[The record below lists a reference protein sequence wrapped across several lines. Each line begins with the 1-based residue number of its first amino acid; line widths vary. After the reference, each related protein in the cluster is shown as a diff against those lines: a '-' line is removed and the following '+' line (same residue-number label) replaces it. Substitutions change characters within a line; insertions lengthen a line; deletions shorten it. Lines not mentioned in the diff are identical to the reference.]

1 MKMSAPRA
9 FVREATGFVRELGAL
24 DSTIFAIAAMVGP
37 TWIPVFAWLWFAM
50 PGIDIPLAMF
60 IMAVLGAI
68 HGLYYVLI
76 TTAMPRTASGGYVAL
91 SRVVHPALGMA
102 SGMILIIAY
111 LIDLAFISNISVT
124 IGVGSP
130 IATYG
135 ILTGNPGLQAMG
147 EALAA
152 DGGKNV
158 YGFIVSLVFILIVF
172 GIATLG
178 MRRIILVNRVA
189 MFFATLGMVL
199 IAAVL
204 LSISREE
211 FVRLYNAFA
220 GPGAYDAIIQAA
232 HEGGWSIPSEWVVP
246 TLMGLP
252 LAYFAYLGYHFPTY
266 MGGEM
271 KRATRTMTVTV
282 LGSIAYVGFWFVLLA
297 VLFIR
302 TVGQEFLTS
311 MGFLYFSGSEAYPLS
326 VPPWVNTYLI
336 IINSNPIINFF
347 VILSFLAFG
356 YFLCINYFV
365 IPSRIM
371 FAWAFDRAAPARFAD
386 ISDKWHSPVFLN
398 GILMI
403 IGMFLAVIYNFTPF
417 LGPVNLAFFFIIAF
431 LPEGLAGILLPWK
444 KKDLFEASAPI
455 VKKKVGGMPL
465 IVLLGA
471 YGVLLNIALVIL
483 SLMNPN
489 VIGDINPVAGG
500 GLFNWSAVIVMAV
513 AGVALLYIMRSYYKS
528 KGIPVEL
535 IFKEVPPE

>member
-1 MKMSAPRA
+1 MSAPKA

-37 TWIPVFAWLWFAM
+37 TWIPVFASLWFAM
-50 PGIDIPLAMF
+50 PGIDLPIAMV
-60 IMAVLGAI
+60 IMAVLGAV
-68 HGLYYVLI
+68 HGLYYVFI

-91 SRVVHPALGMA
+91 SRIVHPALGMA

-111 LIDLAFISNISVT
+111 LIDLAFISNITVT

-130 IATYG
+130 LATYG
-135 ILTGNPGLQAMG
+135 KLTNDAGLIALG
-147 EALAA
+147 EMLAA
-152 DGGKNV
+152 EGGKNV
-158 YGFIVSLVFILIVF
+158 YGFILSVIFILIVF
-172 GIATLG
+172 LIASLG
-178 MRRIILVNRVA
+178 MRRIINVNRVA

-204 LSISREE
+204 LSISREQ
-211 FVRLYNAFA
+211 FVQLFNSYA
-220 GPGAYDAIIQAA
+220 GAGMYDKVIEAANTAGWAI
-232 HEGGWSIPSEWVVP
+232 PKEWVTP

-252 LAYFAYLGYHFPTY
+252 LAYFIFLGYHFPTY

-271 KRATRTMTVTV
+271 KRATRTMAVTV
-282 LGSIAYVGFWFVLLA
+282 IGSIVYTGFWFTLLA

-302 TVGQEFLTS
+302 TVGIDFLTA
-311 MGFLYFSGSEAYPLS
+311 MGYLYFTGNQAYPLS
-326 VPPWVNTYLI
+326 VPPWVNTFLI
-336 IINSNPIINFF
+336 IINSNPILNSL

-398 GILMI
+398 TLLMI
-403 IGMFLAVIYNFTPF
+403 IGIFLAVIYNFTGF
-417 LGPVNLAFFFIIAF
+417 LSAVNLAFFFIIAF
-431 LPEGLAGILLPWK
+431 LPEGIAGILLPWV

-455 VKKKVGGMPL
+455 VKKKVAGIPL
-465 IVLLGA
+465 ISILGA

-483 SLMNPN
+483 SLMNPA
-489 VIGDINPVAGG
+489 VIGDINPYGGG
-500 GLFNWSAVIVMAV
+500 GLFNWSAVIVMGV

-535 IFKEVPPE
+535 VFKEIPPE